1 MTIENLDRN
10 SQEWEKLMA
19 GYVLGDLTPEE
30 VAEVH
35 QLLAL
40 HPELVAEVEQLQEV
54 LALLPLALPEVYPS
68 SQLRS
73 QILKNAQINLE
84 SEFQTSPQI
93 FKESYFAKYLNK
105 TFLVGGIMAALLVG
119 IGLDSYRTR
128 QQLAIAQGEL
138 SSYQEAIATLKQPN
152 NRLLALKGMG
162 GVPTASGS
170 LVFASQSN
178 SGLLTIQ
185 NLNMPP
191 QNMSYCLWALVDG
204 KKTYIAEFMPDQKG
218 TVMLRVP
225 IDQILMGAKSV
236 VITLEP
242 KQSAP
247 ESKGEMVMEGAVSL

>member
-1 MTIENLDRN
+1 
-10 SQEWEKLMA
+10 MA
-19 GYVLGDLTPEE
+19 GYVLGDLTP
-30 VAEVH
+30 AQVH

-40 HPELVAEVEQLQEV
+40 HPELVGEVEQLQEV

-68 SQLRS
+68 PQLRS

-105 TFLVGGIMAALLVG
+105 TFLVGGIMSALLVG
-119 IGLDSYRTR
+119 IDLDSYRTR

-138 SSYQEAIATLKQPN
+138 SSYQ
-152 NRLLALKGMG
+152 
-162 GVPTASGS
+162 
-170 LVFASQSN
+170 
-178 SGLLTIQ
+178 
-185 NLNMPP
+185 
-191 QNMSYCLWALVDG
+191 
-204 KKTYIAEFMPDQKG
+204 KG
-218 TVMLRVP
+218 TVMLQIP

-247 ESKGEMVMEGAVSL
+247 ESKGEMVMQGAVCL